1 MFSRPNFRSWYLRLL
16 LMPLYMHLKFVPL
29 RPATALFLPSTT
41 SGQLLSPKV
50 TFLPR
55 CFHKISSIRLALRWM
70 KRNVR
75 LFLPRIGLL
84 IAHTFVPCRVLLVN
98 LLVVPL
104 EAPLVVLDAC
114 SRFALQDLVFRS
126 RSILLSLDQ
135 RLQTPPNLSRRHSQ
149 AHPLYVNLR
158 VVPLQKDR
166 HC

>member
-1 MFSRPNFRSWYLRLL
+1 
-16 LMPLYMHLKFVPL
+16 MPLYMPLHLKLAPL
-29 RPATALFLPSTT
+29 RPVTALFLPSTT

-70 KRNVR
+70 KRNAR
-75 LFLPRIGLL
+75 LFLPKIGLL
-84 IAHTFVPCRVLLVN
+84 IARTFAPCRVLLVN

-104 EAPLVVLDAC
+104 EAPLVVLDAS
-114 SRFALQDLVFRS
+114 SRFAPQDLAFHS
-126 RSILLSLDQ
+126 RSILPSLDQ
-135 RLQTPPNLSRRHSQ
+135 RLQTPPSLSRRHSQ

-158 VVPLQKDR
+158 VVPLQKDC

>member
-1 MFSRPNFRSWYLRLL
+1 
-16 LMPLYMHLKFVPL
+16 MPLYMHLHLKLAPL
-29 RPATALFLPSTT
+29 RPAIALFLPSTT

-50 TFLPR
+50 TFPPR
-55 CFHKISSIRLALRWM
+55 CFHKISSVHLALRWM
-70 KRNVR
+70 KRNVL
-75 LFLPRIGLL
+75 LFLPKLGLL
-84 IAHTFVPCRVLLVN
+84 IARTFAPYRVLLVN

-104 EAPLVVLDAC
+104 EALLVVRDAC
-114 SRFALQDLVFRS
+114 SLFAPQDLVFHS

-158 VVPLQKDR
+158 VVPLQKEC